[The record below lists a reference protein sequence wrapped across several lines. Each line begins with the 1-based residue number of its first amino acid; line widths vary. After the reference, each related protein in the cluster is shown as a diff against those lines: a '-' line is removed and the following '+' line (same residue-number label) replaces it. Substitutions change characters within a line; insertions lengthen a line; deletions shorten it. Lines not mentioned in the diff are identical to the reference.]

1 MPKTSE
7 YVRLYSK
14 KKLNLE
20 GDVIKVDNHLNFKQ
34 GDYPG
39 SPGWV
44 PYNHKGNDKGRQKR
58 LLELHNVKRTQLAI
72 SGFEDKKG
80 YLKPRNVGFLDS
92 GKGKK
97 RIYPLV
103 PSEKNMAANSDK
115 AQIRHLIYRNC
126 KVINVFL
133 LNH

>member
-1 MPKTSE
+1 MDLCWQSNVSALSDIHILMPKTSE

-72 SGFEDKKG
+72 SGFEEKKG

-92 GKGKK
+92 GKGK
-97 RIYPLV
+97 
-103 PSEKNMAANSDK
+103 EKDLPFSAFRK
-115 AQIRHLIYRNC
+115 EHGCQQR
-126 KVINVFL
+126 
-133 LNH
+133 